1 MGGDNPTIRLPSE
14 LDGGRVPGG
23 DLKAHTEE
31 DEERGVR
38 EQRSRQSEKMGRGC
52 DGWVMKVAAYA

>member
-1 MGGDNPTIRLPSE
+1 M
-14 LDGGRVPGG
+14 PGG